1 MAAGCSEAE
10 TDSRDDCALTHR
22 GMELSQGSVKKSSR
36 NFEAADKASLALSTT
51 FISPSD
57 LTKVGGGT
65 DSLSPISNSP
75 EGLLEQGGA
84 DVV

>member
-36 NFEAADKASLALSTT
+36 NFEAADKASL
-51 FISPSD
+51 
-57 LTKVGGGT
+57 
-65 DSLSPISNSP
+65 ISNSP
-75 EGLLEQGGA
+75 EGLLEQVGA